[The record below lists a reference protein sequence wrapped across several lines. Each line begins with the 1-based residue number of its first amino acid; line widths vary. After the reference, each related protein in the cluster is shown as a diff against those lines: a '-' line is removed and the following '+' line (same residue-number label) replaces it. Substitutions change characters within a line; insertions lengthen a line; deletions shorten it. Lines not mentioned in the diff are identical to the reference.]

1 VKRWRWITADVMYAI
16 HDRQIS
22 EHGGRDGIR
31 DIGLI
36 ESALARPKNLASYE
50 KPDAA
55 DLAAAYAFG
64 FARNH
69 GFVDGNKRMAWIIA
83 RVFLLDNGFEMHFD
97 EMDAIATIET
107 LAAGD
112 MDETTLASW
121 FRKSLITP

>member
-1 VKRWRWITADVMYAI
+1 VKRWRWITAEVMYAI

-31 DIGLI
+31 DTGLI

-50 KPDAA
+50 NPDAA
-55 DLAAAYAFG
+55 DLAASYAYG

-69 GFVDGNKRMAWIIA
+69 GFVDGNKRMAWIMA
-83 RVFLLDNGFEMHFD
+83 RVFLLDNGFVMQFD
-97 EMDAIATIET
+97 QANAIATIEA

-112 MDETTLASW
+112 IDEATLASW
-121 FRKSLITP
+121 FRKCLS

>member
-1 VKRWRWITADVMYAI
+1 MKRWRWITADVMYAI